1 MNKLNLKM
9 LLVTIHDMIMRN
21 RVAYKD
27 YLGEET
33 VTTTTL
39 LCSGTITEDHVVS
52 NGDLT
57 MIQAPLTIK
66 DSKFSEFVLGEEYD
80 VTFDDEALKMTAYS
94 LQSMTILGTIP
105 ASITSFEEMP
115 DNAWYIMAHSSEA
128 VLLQKGTS
136 LLSKN
141 VSVSQSKTVTKKKY
155 NIKKIPEYLLPDTIA
170 KKKDIKDIPKK
181 LSAFTDDVGYA
192 LESNIPIVPTSLKN
206 PYAITITIG
215 STTVT
220 YDGSSAKSISI
231 SDGTEVSY

>member
-1 MNKLNLKM
+1 MDKLNLKT
-9 LLVTIHDMIMRN
+9 LLVMINNMIMRN

-27 YLGEET
+27 YLGEES

-39 LCSGTITEDHVVS
+39 ICSGTITEDHVAS

-57 MIQAPLTIK
+57 MIQAPLTIN
-66 DSKFSEFVLGEEYD
+66 DSKFSGFVLGEEYD
-80 VTFDDEALKMTAYS
+80 VTFDNETLKMTAYS
-94 LQSMTILGTIP
+94 LQGMTILGTVP
-105 ASITSFEEMP
+105 ASITSVEEIP
-115 DNAWYIMAHSSEA
+115 DNAWYIMVGSSGA
-128 VLLQKGTS
+128 GLIQKGAS
-136 LLSKN
+136 LLNKN
-141 VSVSQSKTVTKKKY
+141 VSVSKSKTVTKKKY
-155 NIKKIPEYLLPDTIA
+155 DIKKIPEYLLPDTIA

-192 LESNIPIVPTSLKN
+192 LESNIPTVPTSLKN

>member
-1 MNKLNLKM
+1 MNKPNLKM
-9 LLVTIHDMIMRN
+9 LLAAIHNMIMRN

-39 LCSGTITEDHVVS
+39 LCSGTITEDHVES
-52 NGDLT
+52 NGNLT
-57 MIQAPLTIK
+57 IIQTFLTIK
-66 DSKFSEFVLGEEYD
+66 DSNFSGFVLGEEYD
-80 VTFDDEALKMTAYS
+80 VTFDNETLKMTAYS
-94 LQSMTILGTIP
+94 LQGQTILGTVP
-105 ASITSFEEMP
+105 ASITSVEEMP
-115 DNAWYIMAHSSEA
+115 DNTWFITAQSSQV
-128 VLLQKGTS
+128 VLMQKGTS
-136 LLSKN
+136 LLNKN
-141 VSVSQSKTVTKKKY
+141 ISVSKSKTVTKKKY
-155 NIKKIPEYLLPDTIA
+155 DIKKIPEYLLPDTIA

-192 LESNIPIVPTSLKN
+192 LESDIPTVPTSLKN

-231 SDGTEVSY
+231 SDGTEVKY